1 MQAAFAAHQLLLFG
15 GAGAERLFLGTGNSA
30 DPPPPFHVPSY
41 PPTPHY
47 PPAPQPLTC
56 PFAAPTEAPPLPR
69 AASRCA
75 PMAPPSA
82 VPRGWGKGGGGG
94 ERRERSA
101 ALRGAAAAGTESGP
115 TGRVVVAG
123 GGRRLHNSPV
133 AARRFL
139 RGEVRAARP
148 APLPGIGPSAAGGE
162 RWRSGEAGRSGLA
175 WRGGGPA
182 GSPEGWE
189 VLNPCRWVLG
199 AEGMWG
205 DSSKR
210 EGWAQ
215 GSCSLV
221 CPCMRALPFPPPPP
235 PRPEQHIG
243 ITRGR
248 SVPHPQQLC
257 LCLGGIWGSPISGG
271 NLQLWQPQ

>member
-1 MQAAFAAHQLLLFG
+1 M
-15 GAGAERLFLGTGNSA
+15 E
-30 DPPPPFHVPSY
+30 
-41 PPTPHY
+41 
-47 PPAPQPLTC
+47 
-56 PFAAPTEAPPLPR
+56 
-69 AASRCA
+69 
-75 PMAPPSA
+75 
-82 VPRGWGKGGGGG
+82 
-94 ERRERSA
+94 
-101 ALRGAAAAGTESGP
+101 
-115 TGRVVVAG
+115 
-123 GGRRLHNSPV
+123 
-133 AARRFL
+133 
-139 RGEVRAARP
+139 
-148 APLPGIGPSAAGGE
+148 
-162 RWRSGEAGRSGLA
+162 
-175 WRGGGPA
+175 GGGPA

-210 EGWAQ
+210 EGWGQ

-221 CPCMRALPFPPPPP
+221 CPCMRALPFPPPPA

>member
-1 MQAAFAAHQLLLFG
+1 MVAGPGALAARAAPPRAPPQGPGQREGRGVRGAGVPSGTAPPPAAVGAHMQAAFAAHQLLLFG

-148 APLPGIGPSAAGGE
+148 APLPGIGPSAAGALGE
-162 RWRSGEAGRSGLA
+162 TIFVIQPCLSQPAARPSVGFHGKLPSKTRRKGVTAGVTQPQLEASA
-175 WRGGGPA
+175 D
-182 GSPEGWE
+182 E
-189 VLNPCRWVLG
+189 
-199 AEGMWG
+199 AEN
-205 DSSKR
+205 DSESF
-210 EGWAQ
+210 E
-215 GSCSLV
+215 SCS
-221 CPCMRALPFPPPPP
+221 
-235 PRPEQHIG
+235 
-243 ITRGR
+243 
-248 SVPHPQQLC
+248 
-257 LCLGGIWGSPISGG
+257 GG
-271 NLQLWQPQ
+271 QK